1 MIATRLE
8 LQEMVDLLLGSHE
21 RAGAAARELASTRVE
36 LGGRGGAR
44 RLVLPGGKAVY
55 LRKYRRGGMVRH
67 FVKDLYLR
75 RPERPLRELVVTE
88 AARAAGCPV
97 PTVLAVCIEEA
108 GPFYRGWIV
117 TAAIDR
123 AAPLIDA
130 YTARGPAER
139 EILLA
144 DVGRAVRSLHDAGV
158 YHVDLTGHNVIIDE
172 QQGPVLID
180 FDRAFRDRPDM
191 RGHADRGLDRLWR
204 SMTKLCA
211 TRAVDLEEE
220 QRRWLM
226 RGYNR

>member
-1 MIATRLE
+1 
-8 LQEMVDLLLGSHE
+8 MVELLLGAHE
-21 RAGAAARELASTRVE
+21 RAGAAARQLESTRVE

-55 LRKYRRGGMVRH
+55 LRKYRRGGWVRH
-67 FVKDLYLR
+67 FVKDLYLQ

-108 GPFYRGWIV
+108 GLFYRGWIV
-117 TAAIDR
+117 TAAIDG
-123 AAPLIDA
+123 AVPLIDA
-130 YTARGPAER
+130 YAAGGPAER
-139 EILLA
+139 EMLLA

-158 YHVDLTGHNVIIDE
+158 YHVDLTGHNVIVDE
-172 QQGPVLID
+172 QRGAVLID
-180 FDRAFRDRPDM
+180 FDRAFRDRRNM
-191 RGHADRGLDRLWR
+191 RGHADRGLDRFWR

-211 TRAVDLEEE
+211 ARAVELEAE

-226 RGYNR
+226 RGYDR